1 MAGDQIRRDF
11 ATLETRRGKTSEGP
25 WFFAPSLRA
34 ALNASRKEDLMSR
47 TNVRFALRL
56 LLICSTAAVVPAS
69 AQHFEQID
77 SEGPQL
83 SYVAAGRSEVW
94 GLHFPG
100 GEIYR
105 LNPSTKKFLKVN
117 GSLSQVAAGG
127 GSLLEP
133 DVVWGVNGAGVFS
146 FSCTNASGKSCSYTP
161 HNPPGSTYFFQIAVG
176 EGDEDAS
183 AGGSDGCH
191 PYEVWG
197 LAASAPGSSGLP
209 YRYNYCEGGFD
220 QISLPLNSTTPFT
233 HIATGGS
240 DTWALDANAHIWH
253 YNQYD
258 NLWFQVT
265 KGGYYGTLQQI
276 TVGVNDVWGLDGNG
290 TVYRYDPNTAT
301 FVLIQSGST
310 VDVAQIAAGGDGVW
324 AIAAS
329 SPGSGDCNVSRF
341 QSYGQPT
348 SAPPAGGGFQGFC
361 LSSSQDATQVAVGSG
376 AGIWV
381 VNNAGQVNAWVRP

>member
-161 HNPPGSTYFFQIAVG
+161 HNPPARPTSSKSQSVKATRTPLPEEAMVVIPMKSGGSPRAHLVLRDFLIDITTARVGSTKSHSRSTRRRLSHISRPVG
-176 EGDEDAS
+176 AIPGRS
-183 AGGSDGCH
+183 MQMLTSGTTTNTTTCGSR
-191 PYEVWG
+191 
-197 LAASAPGSSGLP
+197 LQRAATTAP
-209 YRYNYCEGGFD
+209 
-220 QISLPLNSTTPFT
+220 
-233 HIATGGS
+233 
-240 DTWALDANAHIWH
+240 
-253 YNQYD
+253 
-258 NLWFQVT
+258 
-265 KGGYYGTLQQI
+265 
-276 TVGVNDVWGLDGNG
+276 
-290 TVYRYDPNTAT
+290 
-301 FVLIQSGST
+301 
-310 VDVAQIAAGGDGVW
+310 
-324 AIAAS
+324 
-329 SPGSGDCNVSRF
+329 CNR
-341 QSYGQPT
+341 
-348 SAPPAGGGFQGFC
+348 
-361 LSSSQDATQVAVGSG
+361 SQ
-376 AGIWV
+376 WE
-381 VNNAGQVNAWVRP
+381 